1 MSEEIRRPTFFIV
14 GAPKCATT
22 SLADWLAARPDV
34 FMAAIKEPHFFNQ
47 DGGAAGIRDLATYE
61 KLYRKAGPQHVA
73 VGEASAGYLS
83 SEVAIDRALAYAPEA
98 RLIAC
103 LRSPLEM
110 LPSLHHQLVFN
121 GTEPIADFERAWE
134 AAEERR
140 RTDWRASSG
149 ADWRIFHYRRMGFLG
164 AQVSRMVARAG
175 RERCLFVTT
184 EALRADPRATFARV
198 LRHIGADASEIGP
211 LSSANRAKTAR
222 SPLLRQAMVQAGRL
236 KTWLGITQSFG
247 LVRQIDQINSVEAAW
262 PPLSPA
268 MAQLLRETYAED
280 IALLGEI
287 IGEDLSPWLEET
299 T

>member
-1 MSEEIRRPTFFIV
+1 
-14 GAPKCATT
+14 
-22 SLADWLAARPDV
+22 
-34 FMAAIKEPHFFNQ
+34 
-47 DGGAAGIRDLATYE
+47 
-61 KLYRKAGPQHVA
+61 
-73 VGEASAGYLS
+73 
-83 SEVAIDRALAYAPEA
+83 
-98 RLIAC
+98 
-103 LRSPLEM
+103 
-110 LPSLHHQLVFN
+110 
-121 GTEPIADFERAWE
+121 
-134 AAEERR
+134 
-140 RTDWRASSG
+140 
-149 ADWRIFHYRRMGFLG
+149 
-164 AQVSRMVARAG
+164 
-175 RERCLFVTT
+175 
-184 EALRADPRATFARV
+184 
-198 LRHIGADASEIGP
+198 ASEIGP